1 MRVELLAIGDE
12 LLLGFTVDTN
22 SAFLARELSA
32 MGVAVGR
39 RLSVGDDEAEI
50 VTAVTESLSRAQGVI
65 VTGGIGPTNDDVTR
79 PAMAAAFG
87 RRLRRDDSIAAHL
100 EALWRSRGR
109 SGTQPPANLLQ
120 ALIPEGARV
129 IGNLH
134 GTAPGFWLERED
146 GRWAAVMPGVPREM
160 RAMFTESVRALIAQ
174 RAGGAAVIQSLT
186 LRTTGV
192 PESQLPG
199 MLGDLAGGAPAVSLA
214 YLPLLDGVD
223 LRLTVRG
230 HPPAESAELLRR
242 TAAQVRERLGDVIY
256 AEGETDLAAVVID
269 ACRNRRL
276 TVGVAESCTGGLL
289 GSRLTA
295 VPGAS
300 DVFRGGLIAY
310 DNAVKIES
318 LGVPG
323 SLIEEHGAVSEQV
336 VVAMAAGVRSGTG
349 ADLAVAITGVA
360 GPGGGTAD
368 KPVGTVWLA
377 LADRVAAHARH
388 ARFFGDREEIRRRA
402 SQAAL
407 DLIRRKLAG

>member
-230 HPPAESAELLRR
+230 HPPAESAELLRG
-242 TAAQVRERLGDVIY
+242 TAALVRERLGDVIY

-276 TVGVAESCTGGLL
+276 TLGVAESCTGGLL